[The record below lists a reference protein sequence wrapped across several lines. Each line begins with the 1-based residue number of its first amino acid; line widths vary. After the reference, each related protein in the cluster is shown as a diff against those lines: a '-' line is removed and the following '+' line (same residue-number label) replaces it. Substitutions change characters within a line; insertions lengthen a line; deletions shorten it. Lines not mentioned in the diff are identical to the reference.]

1 MGNKSIKGVQE
12 ARSVL
17 AKHAKTLD
25 TLPKVAHSPAANAL
39 RAIENSAV
47 RRILEDVNRHNALM
61 KAAVG
66 PFEDLRRAGAFDL
79 PSRRVLEQARRM
91 MVDFE
96 ARFRLPEV
104 MESAR
109 LVAEFQ
115 VNPLSETLQRYAQ
128 QASSIQRAMEAMR
141 TPWLDAQKAMRSMGG
156 FAKLQGIG
164 HALSNIPTFDDRLI
178 TALRVDLGD
187 WRDRITW
194 PENILTDITA
204 RSEFYLGLGFDPA
217 LTDCPAPAFEQSLD
231 IAGLRQEPPPL
242 VDRYG
247 GPIPPSDDADEEE
260 GLRRTNIAHDW
271 LLRLETQLRR
281 FIDEKMIEA
290 FGKDWP
296 KHRLPNGV
304 YEMWQEKERK
314 ARQEDSRD
322 RPLIAY
328 ADFTDYELVICK
340 HDNWREV
347 FAPFFGRRESVL
359 ESFQRLYPVRL
370 DTMHARP
377 ITLDDELLLRVETKR
392 LVRVMIR
399 SGR

>member
-1 MGNKSIKGVQE
+1 MEGST
-12 ARSVL
+12 L
-17 AKHAKTLD
+17 A
-25 TLPKVAHSPAANAL
+25 
-39 RAIENSAV
+39 
-47 RRILEDVNRHNALM
+47 
-61 KAAVG
+61 
-66 PFEDLRRAGAFDL
+66 
-79 PSRRVLEQARRM
+79 
-91 MVDFE
+91 
-96 ARFRLPEV
+96 
-104 MESAR
+104 
-109 LVAEFQ
+109 
-115 VNPLSETLQRYAQ
+115 
-128 QASSIQRAMEAMR
+128 
-141 TPWLDAQKAMRSMGG
+141 
-156 FAKLQGIG
+156 
-164 HALSNIPTFDDRLI
+164 
-178 TALRVDLGD
+178 
-187 WRDRITW
+187 DRI
-194 PENILTDITA
+194 A
-204 RSEFYLGLGFDPA
+204 K
-217 LTDCPAPAFEQSLD
+217 
-231 IAGLRQEPPPL
+231 
-242 VDRYG
+242 